1 MPIGVEKVVTTV
13 GTIVAR
19 GMVCQCLLVPC
30 GQFLVD
36 VREIL
41 DLGIDARMSLISI
54 SIRPTGLA
62 AAVVL
67 DGTLQTVD
75 MPLVGFDVAS
85 GHFLLALLIHCRCLS
100 LLCVLLHHPPVA
112 TPPSCTGLTRSHL
125 DDRRGRGA
133 T

>member
-1 MPIGVEKVVTTV
+1 LLGCTSCASFAKFMESMPIGIEKVVTTV

-36 VREIL
+36 VRQIL

-85 GHFLLALLIHCRCLS
+85 GHFLLALLTEDIKC
-100 LLCVLLHHPPVA
+100 
-112 TPPSCTGLTRSHL
+112 GFY
-125 DDRRGRGA
+125 
-133 T
+133 